1 MSAAPIRRP
10 ASRHEIRIVLTEA
23 RDGAT
28 AVLTLDYPAR
38 RNALAMAMRQAVVDA
53 MERIEVDPAIR
64 AVVLTGAGGTF
75 SAGGDI
81 SGMDA
86 ASLSEGRERF
96 RTTHRMVRLL
106 VKSSKP
112 VVAAVEGYAVGAGLS
127 LALCCDTVVAAADAQ
142 FAAGFGR
149 VGLVADLGLPHTLPL
164 RVGHGRARQILLYGE
179 RIGAAEAQQIGLVDH
194 LVPPGTALEAA
205 LARARLFH
213 PMAPLPVALTK
224 QFLAAGLD
232 AALDWERDTQAA
244 LFLTADH
251 AEGKAAF
258 LAKRTPRF
266 TGR

>member
-1 MSAAPIRRP
+1 MLR
-10 ASRHEIRIVLTEA
+10 EA

-28 AVLTLDYPAR
+28 VVLTFDYPAR
-38 RNALAMAMRQAVVDA
+38 RNALAMPLREAVVAA
-53 MERIEVDPAIR
+53 MERIEGDRDVR

-81 SGMDA
+81 SGMDVADFA
-86 ASLSEGRERF
+86 AGRERF
-96 RTTHRMVRLL
+96 RVTHRMVRLL
-106 VKSSKP
+106 VKASKP

-127 LALCCDTVVAAADAQ
+127 VALCADTIVAAADAQ

-179 RIGAAEAQQIGLVDH
+179 RLGAEEALRIGLVDH
-194 LVPPGTALEAA
+194 VVPGGTALEAA
-205 LARARLFH
+205 LERARMFAD
-213 PMAPLPVALTK
+213 MAPLPVAMTK
-224 QFLAAGLD
+224 QWLSAGLD
-232 AALDWERDTQAA
+232 AALEWERDTQSAM
-244 LFLTADH
+244 FLTADH

-258 LAKRTPRF
+258 LEKRAPRF

>member
-1 MSAAPIRRP
+1 VNT
-10 ASRHEIRIVLTEA
+10 VLTES

-28 AVLTLDYPAR
+28 VVLTLDYPAR
-38 RNALAMAMRQAVVDA
+38 RNALAMPMRQAMVEA
-53 MERIEVDPAIR
+53 MERIEPDPAVR
-64 AVVLTGAGGTF
+64 AIVLTGANGTF

-81 SGMDA
+81 SGMDVT
-86 ASLSEGRERF
+86 SMQEGRERF

-106 VKSSKP
+106 VKASKP

-127 LALCCDTVVAAADAQ
+127 LALCCDTVVASAAAQ

-179 RIGAAEAQQIGLVDH
+179 RMGAEEAHRIGLVDH
-194 LVPPGTALEAA
+194 VVPAGTALEAA

-213 PMAPLPVALTK
+213 EMAPLPVALTK

-232 AALDWERDTQAA
+232 AALEWERDTQAA

-258 LAKRTPRF
+258 LEKRGPCF
-266 TGR
+266 VGR